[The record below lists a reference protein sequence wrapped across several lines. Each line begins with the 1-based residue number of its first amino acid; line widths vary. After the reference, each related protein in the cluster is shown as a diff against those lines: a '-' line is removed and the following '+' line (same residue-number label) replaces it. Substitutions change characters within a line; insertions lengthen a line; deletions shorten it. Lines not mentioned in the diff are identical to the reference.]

1 MTIGPLSKSGTSSSI
16 LIVNPTGEEQI
27 LYMPI
32 TYYEGYRVKNVA
44 ESEDGKE
51 IVPEL
56 FETDFGTV
64 GLKIPAGYY
73 NGAHITYHENI
84 LYRISELIS
93 VLTLAGLAVVSFRK
107 SNS

>member
-1 MTIGPLSKSGTSSSI
+1 
-16 LIVNPTGEEQI
+16 
-27 LYMPI
+27 MPI
-32 TYYEGYRVKNVA
+32 TYYEGYRVENVA
-44 ESEDGKE
+44 ESENGID

-93 VLTLAGLAVVSFRK
+93 VLTLAGLAVFGTRK
-107 SNS
+107 NGRKEEN